1 MSQSLAAKRNSI
13 NSAGQDSAS
22 LQTLDILFAVCMH
35 VLIVAAVLI
44 LSLWHKPVEFHPQS
58 VQVSIISAQQ
68 LKKMQHRAH
77 PPAKVHKKK
86 KVVKAKPKPRAKAK
100 VKPKAKKPVLKLA
113 KPKAKAKT
121 RPKVDPNFD
130 PFKPMASSSDV
141 KSSSTR
147 KNSHAADIFSGQ
159 LSKQEI
165 NRYIALIQDAVQ
177 RHWKVANV
185 GRDVRDPLVEMVLN
199 PGGSVKSVRVIE
211 SSGNAAL
218 DASLVRAIQAASPFQ
233 VPVKQFEL
241 FRSNR
246 IRFRPLR

>member
-1 MSQSLAAKRNSI
+1 MSQSLAAKRNAI
-13 NSAGQDSAS
+13 NDAEQDGAS

-58 VQVSIISAQQ
+58 IQVSIISAQQ

-77 PPAKVHKKK
+77 PPAKAHKKK
-86 KVVKAKPKPRAKAK
+86 RVIKPKIRP
-100 VKPKAKKPVLKLA
+100 KPKTKAKKPVLKLA

-121 RPKVDPNFD
+121 RRKVDPNFD

-141 KSSSTR
+141 KSSTIR
-147 KNSHAADIFSGQ
+147 KNSNAAEIFSGQ

-177 RHWKVANV
+177 RHWKVAAV
-185 GRDVRDPLVEMVLN
+185 GRDVRDPLVEMILN
-199 PGGSVKSVRVIE
+199 PGGSVLSVRVIE
-211 SSGNAAL
+211 SSGNVAL
-218 DASLVRAIQAASPFQ
+218 DASLIRAIQAASPFQ

-241 FRSNR
+241 FRNNR

>member
-1 MSQSLAAKRNSI
+1 LSPNLAAKRNTI
-13 NSAGQDSAS
+13 NGAGEDSAS

-58 VQVSIISAQQ
+58 VQVSMISAQQ
-68 LKKMQHRAH
+68 LKKMQRRAH

-86 KVVKAKPKPRAKAK
+86 KVIKHKSKIRPK
-100 VKPKAKKPVLKLA
+100 KKPVLKLA

-121 RPKVDPNFD
+121 KARRKVDPNFD
-130 PFKPMASSSDV
+130 PFKPMVSSSDV
-141 KSSSTR
+141 KSSTVR
-147 KNSHAADIFSGQ
+147 NNNNAADVFAGQ

-185 GRDVRDPLVEMVLN
+185 GRNVRDPLVEMVLN
-199 PGGSVKSVRVIE
+199 PGGRVKSVRVIE

-241 FRSNR
+241 FRNNR

>member
-1 MSQSLAAKRNSI
+1 LSPNLAVKRNTISG
-13 NSAGQDSAS
+13 AGEDSAS

-44 LSLWHKPVEFHPQS
+44 LSLWHKPIEFHPQS
-58 VQVSIISAQQ
+58 VQVSMISAQQ
-68 LKKMQHRAH
+68 LKKLQRRAH

-86 KVVKAKPKPRAKAK
+86 KVVKPKVRPKPK
-100 VKPKAKKPVLKLA
+100 KAKKPVLKLA
-113 KPKAKAKT
+113 KPKAKAKA

-241 FRSNR
+241 FRNNR